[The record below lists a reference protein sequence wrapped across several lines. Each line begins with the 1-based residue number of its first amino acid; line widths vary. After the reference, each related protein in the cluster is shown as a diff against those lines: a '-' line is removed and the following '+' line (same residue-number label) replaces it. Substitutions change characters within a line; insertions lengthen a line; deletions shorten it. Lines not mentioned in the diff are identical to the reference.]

1 VSATETAILQKIL
14 TSLAGQQVSD
24 LHLRAGSQPVVR
36 RDGEL
41 EVMTAEEIVTP
52 DFLEAVLVILLTPQQ
67 RSSLETD
74 RQVTVGH
81 TFMSRMRLRITVF
94 YQRGL
99 PEIAIRFVP
108 PNLKSLRE
116 LGLPASFERIIGADH
131 GLIIIA
137 GSYGSGRTTTLA
149 SCLQTINQTQIKHIA
164 TVEEPI
170 EYMLTGDKSIIDQR
184 EVGVDTVSWE
194 EATESIPNEDVD
206 VVGFSRL
213 ASPTIITSA
222 LSLALG
228 GKLVF
233 AVMEAESC
241 VQAVEQL
248 VVSFTPDNQ
257 ALTRSKLADA
267 LLAILVQKLIPR
279 VGGGRV
285 LVSEL
290 LIATPAVRSVIH
302 EGKDYQL
309 NNLLLTSRE
318 EGMVALDRAL
328 AELVKTGEVMQEVAL
343 SYALD
348 KEVFQSILRR

>member
-1 VSATETAILQKIL
+1 MSATETAILQKII
-14 TSLAGQQVSD
+14 TNLAGQQVSD

-41 EVMTAEEIVTP
+41 EVMTNEEIITP
-52 DFLEAVLVILLTPQQ
+52 DFLEAVLGVLLTPQQ
-67 RSSLETD
+67 RSTLETE
-74 RQVTVGH
+74 RQVTLGH
-81 TFMSRMRLRITVF
+81 TFMSRLRLRITVF

-108 PNLKSLRE
+108 SNLRTLRE
-116 LGLPASFERIIGADH
+116 LGVPASFEKVVQADH
-131 GLIIIA
+131 GLVLIA

-149 SCLQTINQTQIKHIA
+149 ACLQAINQSRVKHIA

-170 EYMLTGDKSIIDQR
+170 EYILIGDKSIIDQR
-184 EVGVDTVSWE
+184 EIGVDAVSWE

-206 VVGFSRL
+206 VIGFSRL
-213 ASPTIITSA
+213 ANSSVTSSA
-222 LSLALG
+222 LSLVLG

-241 VQAVEQL
+241 MQAVEQL
-248 VVSFTPDNQ
+248 VISFSPDNQ
-257 ALTRSKLADA
+257 ALTRTKLADA

-279 VGGGRV
+279 VGGGRI
-285 LVSEL
+285 LVTEL
-290 LIATPAVRSVIH
+290 LLATPAVRSVIRD
-302 EGKDYQL
+302 GKDYQIT
-309 NNLLLTSRE
+309 NLLLTSRE
-318 EGMVALDRAL
+318 EGMVAFDRAL
-328 AELVKTGEVMQEVAL
+328 AELVKTGEVVQEVAL